1 MSLNPSTYRKELLAS
16 IKEDGRALADIKLS
30 IEAAKEESTRVGAV
44 KCFTTTEDHE
54 ATNWNGKELTEN
66 PVEFSAVSL
75 DAQLMYYKIKYLKRY
90 KTHHT
95 SYGVFNVVPAEDY
108 EHCRQEHISG
118 TYYGIQ
124 MVNETILYYLKES
137 SSDYPVISRQLIR
150 LSPAVLEAY
159 ESWCKKLT
167 PKDDNSRPSPA
178 YYGMEKSITHS

>member
-66 PVEFSAVSL
+66 PVEFPAVSL

-95 SYGVFNVVPAEDY
+95 SYGVFNVVPAED
-108 EHCRQEHISG
+108 
-118 TYYGIQ
+118 
-124 MVNETILYYLKES
+124 
-137 SSDYPVISRQLIR
+137 
-150 LSPAVLEAY
+150 
-159 ESWCKKLT
+159 
-167 PKDDNSRPSPA
+167 
-178 YYGMEKSITHS
+178 